1 MLILAWPPCHR
12 YKGPL
17 QWLTMW
23 LCFLSKDCRMQLEEL
38 LATGT
43 YDALALKALVG
54 ELTSDGVPPSP
65 CEVVARALRRAR
77 EDLP

>member
-1 MLILAWPPCHR
+1 
-12 YKGPL
+12 
-17 QWLTMW
+17 
-23 LCFLSKDCRMQLEEL
+23 MQLEEL

-54 ELTSDGVPPSP
+54 ELTSDEAPPSP